1 MSIQTYDP
9 SEVSLFL
16 AAIYE
21 IKGYSPDS
29 MISISKDANYFNTS
43 KGAFGNTERVK
54 VEDKTYTLEIT
65 LSQTSPVNSILNGLA
80 TLDQAS
86 GRGRFPIFAKDS
98 SGQSVFLAGDCWIQS
113 APVASYTTGNETRT
127 WTIRCADMVWGIA
140 GNDPDSGAVD
150 QLAQLATLLG
160 QFGANQGLF

>member
-29 MISISKDANYFNTS
+29 IISISKDTDYFSTS
-43 KGAFGNTERVK
+43 KGAFGNTERVRI
-54 VEDKTYTLEIT
+54 EDKTHTLEIT
-65 LSQTSPVNSILNGLA
+65 LSQTSPTNSILNGLA

-98 SGQSVFLAGDCWIQS
+98 SGQSLFLAGDCWIQS
-113 APVASYTTGNETRT
+113 APVASYTTSNETRT
-127 WTIRCADMVWGIA
+127 WIIRCADMVWGIA
-140 GNDPDSGAVD
+140 GNDPDDSSFD
-150 QLAQLATLLG
+150 QLAQIATLLT
-160 QFGANQGLF
+160 QFGANKGLF